1 MSSLLTED
9 SVKLSKPLSEVFK
22 RSVYWNKYETI
33 PNKNEVA
40 RNGNPKYVRE
50 LLDPSYQ
57 GVKRL
62 SVLAYNNAGGANRVS
77 VDSHQKYF
85 LPRVNIESY
94 NIEINGRKFC
104 WDQSINDVIKQH
116 DEVRKVSAEQGDDY
130 ATGS

>member
-22 RSVYWNKYETI
+22 RSAYWNKYETI
-33 PNKNEVA
+33 PNKNEVV
-40 RNGNPKYVRE
+40 RNGNPKFVRE

-104 WDQSINDVIKQH
+104 
-116 DEVRKVSAEQGDDY
+116 
-130 ATGS
+130 